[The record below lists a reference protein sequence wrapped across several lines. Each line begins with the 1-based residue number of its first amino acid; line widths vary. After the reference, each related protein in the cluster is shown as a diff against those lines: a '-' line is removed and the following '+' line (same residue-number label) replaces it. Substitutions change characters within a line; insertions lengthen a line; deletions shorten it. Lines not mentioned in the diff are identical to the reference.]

1 MCPKFIRVTL
11 DTHHKSD
18 AEKVVEVAVTGVQ
31 QTAPAPTRI
40 QTNRDAAASSHQNT
54 ASLAQ
59 QDGNMQVKKEEA
71 QGLTVSEAQII
82 EAIEHANKAF
92 RIVSTRFEFSI
103 HEGTKE
109 IMVKVIDEQTNEVI
123 REIPPEKILDIVAK
137 LWELVGIIV
146 DEKA

>member
-1 MCPKFIRVTL
+1 MLQDSCGVFG
-11 DTHHKSD
+11 DTYYKSD
-18 AEKVVEVAVTGVQ
+18 AEEGGRNGGYGSSADSSNINKDANKYGCCCEQ
-31 QTAPAPTRI
+31 PSKCDLFYPAGWEYAGQREE
-40 QTNRDAAASSHQNT
+40 
-54 ASLAQ
+54 
-59 QDGNMQVKKEEA
+59 MQ
-71 QGLTVSEAQII
+71 GSTVSEAQII

>member
-1 MCPKFIRVTL
+1 M
-11 DTHHKSD
+11 
-18 AEKVVEVAVTGVQ
+18 AVTGVQ
-31 QTAPAPTRI
+31 QTAPISTRT
-40 QTNRDAAASSHQNT
+40 QTNTDAAASSHQSAT
-54 ASLAQ
+54 SFTQ
-59 QDGNMQVKKEEA
+59 QDGNMQVKREEM
-71 QGLTVSEAQII
+71 QGSTVSEAQII